1 MIPSIT
7 PLLNS
12 EIKVAEQPTLTW
24 ALNLQEGDDRIR
36 GQTDGLN
43 AMRQAV
49 YKIINTERYHYAI
62 YSYNYGIELADLFGQ
77 PVSYVCPELE
87 RRITEALT
95 QDGRITGVSGFE
107 FEFPCR
113 REVAVRFTVQTVF
126 GSLTAERTVNY

>member
-12 EIKVAEQPTLTW
+12 EIKVARQPTLTW
-24 ALNLQEGDDRIR
+24 ALNLQEGDDRVR
-36 GQTDGLN
+36 GRTEGLA

-49 YKIINTERYHYAI
+49 YKIINTERYNYAI

-87 RRITEALT
+87 RRITEALL
-95 QDGRITGVSGFE
+95 QDDRITDVSNFAFTRRARGVLQAS
-107 FEFPCR
+107 
-113 REVAVRFTVQTVF
+113 FTVQTIF
-126 GSLTAERTVNY
+126 GSLTAEREVNV